1 MHLWHCSALLLCRSN
16 PQVSCGGA
24 SCQEHCSWLLTGL
37 SLPPVKPVSSLLM
50 DLLLR
55 WKVSLF
61 TFSCWLA
68 KFISPPFPRRSS
80 SSLHVLM
87 LCLPVIPSSLVSCS
101 ALSGS
106 ARLLRLCSR
115 CSSDWLMCYY
125 RQAQLTGIPYLPTR
139 AHLLRPSPFSLPL
152 PQPLPAAAPTANA
165 AAAARTGAPPPRVF
179 IRLHHCLL

>member
-61 TFSCWLA
+61 TFSCWPA

-87 LCLPVIPSSLVSCS
+87 LCPPVIPSSLVSRS
-101 ALSGS
+101 ALAERISPS
-106 ARLLRLCSR
+106 APPLLPLQQRLADVLLSAGATNGHSLSPNQSPPPPTVSLLSPSPSAPPRCCADSQ
-115 CSSDWLMCYY
+115 CSSCCED
-125 RQAQLTGIPYLPTR
+125 RSSS
-139 AHLLRPSPFSLPL
+139 SP
-152 PQPLPAAAPTANA
+152 
-165 AAAARTGAPPPRVF
+165 
-179 IRLHHCLL
+179 RLY